1 MKKLHE
7 MKRPWLIVGV
17 LAGSLAMTGCGESED
32 DEENSS
38 RGDKTPKQGY
48 VLTLDGSL
56 QEKDAKH
63 IYEHRVTLSVAQN
76 KPVTL
81 NYETRD
87 GTAIAGEDY
96 EAQSGS
102 LTFAPGITR
111 STIDIPILGD
121 EVREPDEYFELH
133 LSDVKNA
140 KMKPD
145 EAKAA
150 ITIVND
156 DNRPT
161 VSFKIPQQSVSEFVG
176 TIQVT
181 ATLSQQ
187 SGYPVLAELK
197 KKGTAKEGD
206 DYVIDAPST

>member
-1 MKKLHE
+1 
-7 MKRPWLIVGV
+7 
-17 LAGSLAMTGCGESED
+17 
-32 DEENSS
+32 
-38 RGDKTPKQGY
+38 
-48 VLTLDGSL
+48 
-56 QEKDAKH
+56 
-63 IYEHRVTLSVAQN
+63 
-76 KPVTL
+76 
-81 NYETRD
+81 
-87 GTAIAGEDY
+87 
-96 EAQSGS
+96 
-102 LTFAPGITR
+102 
-111 STIDIPILGD
+111 
-121 EVREPDEYFELH
+121 
-133 LSDVKNA
+133 
-140 KMKPD
+140 MKPD